1 MTTCKYHFTYITT
14 NRINNKIYIG
24 KHSTNNLSDGY
35 FGSGKLLKQAISKYG
50 IENFLCTIVEYY
62 DSSEDAFKAEEVLI
76 EEYKLTDNVLYN
88 LVPGGLGGNKI
99 DWTEER
105 RLQQSIN
112 TSGKNNPMYGVPSS
126 SLGKQRSLETCQNIS
141 NSLKGHVVTETT
153 KHRISEA
160 RQLNPLIGEKN
171 GMYGKQH
178 TEESINKMRESASN
192 RPDITDATKAK
203 ISIATQGSNNPMY
216 GQGHKIQAEK
226 NGRFGKKMKYMV
238 KVIDAEY
245 FDRKMV
251 EVNDVPTYIND
262 GWQLAYKLPNMKR
275 QPK

>member
-1 MTTCKYHFTYITT
+1 
-14 NRINNKIYIG
+14 
-24 KHSTNNLSDGY
+24 
-35 FGSGKLLKQAISKYG
+35 
-50 IENFLCTIVEYY
+50 
-62 DSSEDAFKAEEVLI
+62 
-76 EEYKLTDNVLYN
+76 
-88 LVPGGLGGNKI
+88 
-99 DWTEER
+99 
-105 RLQQSIN
+105 
-112 TSGKNNPMYGVPSS
+112 
-126 SLGKQRSLETCQNIS
+126 
-141 NSLKGHVVTETT
+141 
-153 KHRISEA
+153 
-160 RQLNPLIGEKN
+160 
-171 GMYGKQH
+171 MYGKQH